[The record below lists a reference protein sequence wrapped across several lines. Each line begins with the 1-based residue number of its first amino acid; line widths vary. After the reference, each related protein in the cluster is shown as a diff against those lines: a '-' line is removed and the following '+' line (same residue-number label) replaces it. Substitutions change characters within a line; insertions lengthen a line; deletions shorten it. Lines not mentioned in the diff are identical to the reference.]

1 LVAMTLVSDI
11 HADLITPLGAYLRL
25 AREGGAAFLL
35 ESVEKGR
42 LGRYSLVGRGARI
55 VDFAGAERELA
66 AGRPV
71 VGYLAYDHIAQ
82 LEPTVP
88 LPDEGAGLPESRF
101 VVADTLVRF
110 DHPASVAEVLTGDRD
125 AVAALLAE
133 ERNEPRPG
141 PAAHGDTMRSPS
153 REDYEAS
160 VRRAKE
166 YIRDGEAFQ
175 IVVSQRAERP
185 TDVSALALYR
195 SLRRINPSPYHFLLD
210 LDGIALVGSSPET
223 LVKLEG
229 TRASLNPI
237 AGTTGP
243 GEGDAEELLAS
254 EKDKA
259 EHIMLVDLGRND
271 LSRVCRPGTVRVGKF
286 LEPERYSH
294 VTHLVS
300 EVAGDLLPETGP
312 FDLLRACFP
321 AGTVSGAPKVRAM
334 QIISELEGYRRG
346 PYAGAVGYALPG
358 GSFDTCIAI
367 RTVVLEGG
375 LARLQAGAG
384 IVADS
389 DPAAEHEECLRKLAA
404 LEAALEEAEASSAS
418 SAPAGKGDK
427 RAARRT
433 AQPSADKRRERR
445 IPPPAGAGDGG
456 AGLRPAEPIAGEE
469 GE

>member
-1 LVAMTLVSDI
+1 
-11 HADLITPLGAYLRL
+11 
-25 AREGGAAFLL
+25 
-35 ESVEKGR
+35 
-42 LGRYSLVGRGARI
+42 
-55 VDFAGAERELA
+55 
-66 AGRPV
+66 
-71 VGYLAYDHIAQ
+71 
-82 LEPTVP
+82 
-88 LPDEGAGLPESRF
+88 
-101 VVADTLVRF
+101 VVADALVRF
-110 DHPASVAEVLTGDRD
+110 DHAASVAEVLTGDRD
-125 AVAALLAE
+125 SIASLLRSERADPAAAA
-133 ERNEPRPG
+133 
-141 PAAHGDTMRSPS
+141 AAHGETTRFPS
-153 REDYEAS
+153 QTVYEES
-160 VRRAKE
+160 VRAAKE
-166 YIRDGEAFQ
+166 YIRAGDAFQ

-195 SLRRINPSPYHFLLD
+195 SLRRINPSPYHFLLE

-223 LVKLEG
+223 LVKLDG

-237 AGTTGP
+237 AGTTDP
-243 GEGDAEELLAS
+243 GEDDAEVLLAS

-271 LSRVCRPGTVRVGKF
+271 LSRVCRAGTVRIGKF

-300 EVAGDLLPETGP
+300 EVAGELLPGHGP

-334 QIISELEGYRRG
+334 QIISELERYRRG

-404 LEAALEEAEASSAS
+404 LEAALEEAEAA
-418 SAPAGKGDK
+418 
-427 RAARRT
+427 
-433 AQPSADKRRERR
+433 
-445 IPPPAGAGDGG
+445 
-456 AGLRPAEPIAGEE
+456 
-469 GE
+469 

>member
-1 LVAMTLVSDI
+1 MTIASDI

-25 AREGGAAFLL
+25 AAEGGAAFLL

-42 LGRYSLVGRGARI
+42 LGRYSLVGRGTRI
-55 VDFAGAERELA
+55 VEFEGAERALA
-66 AGRPV
+66 AGSPV
-71 VGYLAYDHIAQ
+71 VGYLAYDHIAA

-88 LPDEGAGLPESRF
+88 LPEAGSGLPESRF

-110 DHPASVAEVLTGDRD
+110 DHAASVAEVLHGDRD
-125 AVAALLAE
+125 AVAALLAG
-133 ERNEPRPG
+133 ERGEPRRG
-141 PAAHGDTMRSPS
+141 SSAHGETTRYPS
-153 REDYEAS
+153 RDDYETS

-166 YIRDGEAFQ
+166 YIRAGDAFQ

-210 LDGIALVGSSPET
+210 LDGMALVGSSPET

-237 AGTTGP
+237 AGTTDP

-254 EKDKA
+254 EKDRA

-271 LSRVCRPGTVRVGKF
+271 LSRVCKAGTVRVGKF

-300 EVAGDLLPETGP
+300 EVAGELVPGTGP

-334 QIISELEGYRRG
+334 QIISELEDHRRG

-367 RTVVLEGG
+367 RTVILEGG

-404 LEAALEEAEASSAS
+404 LEAALEEAEAA
-418 SAPAGKGDK
+418 
-427 RAARRT
+427 
-433 AQPSADKRRERR
+433 
-445 IPPPAGAGDGG
+445 
-456 AGLRPAEPIAGEE
+456 
-469 GE
+469 